1 MIYRTSLLIIVLLS
15 CFSLNAQ
22 SSKEQAKLILDAVSN
37 QIKSY
42 ENISLSF
49 KYALV
54 NTEENIQ
61 QTTKGSLLIRGN
73 KYRINI
79 LGMTRI
85 YDGKKLYTISPED
98 EEVTISKEDLES
110 ENTISPADMLRFYE
124 SGYDYELDIV
134 QNVMGKPIQYI
145 KLIPIDNKNEINYVL
160 LGIDKKKKHI
170 HNLIEVGA
178 NSTKTTLTIESF
190 NTSQIL
196 DITQFTFDP
205 TVYKDYYINELD

>member
-1 MIYRTSLLIIVLLS
+1 
-15 CFSLNAQ
+15 
-22 SSKEQAKLILDAVSN
+22 
-37 QIKSY
+37 
-42 ENISLSF
+42 
-49 KYALV
+49 
-54 NTEENIQ
+54 
-61 QTTKGSLLIRGN
+61 
-73 KYRINI
+73 
-79 LGMTRI
+79 
-85 YDGKKLYTISPED
+85 
-98 EEVTISKEDLES
+98 
-110 ENTISPADMLRFYE
+110 MLRFYE

-190 NTSQIL
+190 NNSKIL